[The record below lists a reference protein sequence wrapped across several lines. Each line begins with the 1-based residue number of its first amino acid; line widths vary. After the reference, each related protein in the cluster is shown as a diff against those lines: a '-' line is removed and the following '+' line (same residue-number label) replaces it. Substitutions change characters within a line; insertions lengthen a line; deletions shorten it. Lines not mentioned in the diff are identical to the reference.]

1 MIRPNR
7 SLGWKWVSAIV
18 WVSCL
23 GLVWTARWGWAE
35 DGKDVP
41 LVKRIAWVDL
51 DRIFK
56 EYKGTQQFEQK
67 LDELSKSKQKE
78 RERRVS
84 EIRNLRDEL
93 ILLDSENRAAQ
104 QKRLDEKFRELMEF
118 DQKVREELRNE
129 REEALRAILKEIE
142 SSVKEFAKARGFD
155 LILTDRAILYGAEG
169 LDVTDEILEIINQKR

>member
-1 MIRPNR
+1 
-7 SLGWKWVSAIV
+7 
-18 WVSCL
+18 
-23 GLVWTARWGWAE
+23 
-35 DGKDVP
+35 
-41 LVKRIAWVDL
+41 LVKRIAWVGL
-51 DRIFK
+51 ERIFK

-93 ILLDSENRAAQ
+93 ILLDNENRAAQ

-155 LILTDRAILYGAEG
+155 LILTDRAILYGTEG